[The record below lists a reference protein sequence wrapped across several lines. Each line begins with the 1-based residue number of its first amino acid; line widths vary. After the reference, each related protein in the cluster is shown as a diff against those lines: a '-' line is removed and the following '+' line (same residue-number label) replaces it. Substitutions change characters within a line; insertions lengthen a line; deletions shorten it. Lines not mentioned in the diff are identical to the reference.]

1 MKLNNEMVGKLLP
14 TIFNLKILKKMIK
27 NIIESYKHIPYTFKH
42 YIAFMKLQKK
52 LLGYYKY
59 KFHDLDKIFMYVF
72 MPFLG
77 TKKIKNI
84 HRKKMHHIEKHKNVQ
99 DCNYEE
105 AIIDWECARFTKPD
119 KPETARQVTER
130 KFHQQPKHYTHLILM
145 LNRFKL

>member
-1 MKLNNEMVGKLLP
+1 MTDSNTEIQNKLSKIGLLYSGKIYAPQTLLSP
-14 TIFNLKILKKMIK
+14 EVK
-27 NIIESYKHIPYTFKH
+27 
-42 YIAFMKLQKK
+42 
-52 LLGYYKY
+52 
-59 KFHDLDKIFMYVF
+59 DKIFMYIF

-130 KFHQQPKHYTHLILM
+130 KFYQQPKHYTHLILM
-145 LNRFKL
+145 LNIEIKNIHTK